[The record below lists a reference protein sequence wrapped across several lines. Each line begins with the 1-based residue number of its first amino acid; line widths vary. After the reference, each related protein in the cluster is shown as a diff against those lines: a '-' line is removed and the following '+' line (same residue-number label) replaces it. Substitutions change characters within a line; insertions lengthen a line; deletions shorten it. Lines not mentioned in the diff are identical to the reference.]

1 MNNILI
7 RPAIKDDM
15 FRVHELIVELAV
27 YEHAEDQVTNT
38 VEELSEHGF
47 GPNPTFECFV
57 AEKEDEVVGF
67 ALYYTSYSTWKGNC
81 LYLEDLLVTQ
91 SERRAGIGK
100 LLFDKV
106 LATAKERGAKRF
118 DWQVL
123 EWNEPAIN
131 FYKKYN
137 ADLDPEWINGKLFL

>member
-47 GPNPTFECFV
+47 GPNPAFECFV